1 MTHAGHAHGRSP
13 DTDGRRGALNVA
25 LSANGL
31 LLVAQVA
38 GGIVFGSL
46 ALLADSV
53 HQFADVLAL
62 IIAVVSARV
71 AGQPGSAKWTY
82 GLRRIEVLGAAVSGG
97 LLLAGAAVVVL
108 EAFRRGDSTD
118 LMGGGVIALGVVGL
132 AVNGFSAYRLSRV
145 AGSNLNLRSA
155 VVHLTADAAG
165 SVGVLIAGL
174 AEVVAGVTWVDT
186 AIALLIAVMVVWS
199 AVRLLH
205 EAWVILLEAA
215 PEGIDI
221 DGLAQMLGDH
231 DDVSDVHHL
240 HVWSID
246 SETVALTA
254 HVKVDR
260 EDLHGAQQVADEL
273 AGMLTERGIDHS
285 TLQVECHECD

>member
-1 MTHAGHAHGRSP
+1 MSPVGHSHGPP
-13 DTDGRRGALNVA
+13 DLEGRRGALNLA
-25 LSANGL
+25 LGANTV
-31 LLVAQVA
+31 LLVVQVA

-62 IIAVVSARV
+62 VIALVSARV
-71 AGQPGSAKWTY
+71 AAKSGSAKWTY
-82 GLRRIEVLGAAVSGG
+82 GLRRVEVLGAAVSGG
-97 LLLAGAAVVVL
+97 LLLAGAAVVVV
-108 EAFRRGDSTD
+108 EAFRRGDSSD
-118 LMGGGVIALGVVGL
+118 LMGGGVVVLGLVGI
-132 AVNGFSAYRLSRV
+132 AVNGVSAYRLSRV

-155 VVHLTADAAG
+155 VVHLVADAAG

-186 AIALLIAVMVVWS
+186 AIALLISAMVVWT
-199 AVRLLH
+199 AVRLLQ
-205 EAWVILLEAA
+205 EAWIILLEAA

-221 DGLAQMLGDH
+221 DELAEMLARH
-231 DDVSDVHHL
+231 EDVSGIHHL

-254 HVKVDR
+254 HVNVERD
-260 EDLHGAQQVADEL
+260 DLHGAQEVADEL
-273 AGMLTERGIDHS
+273 AGMLNEHGIAHS
-285 TLQVECHECD
+285 TLQVECHDCD

>member
-1 MTHAGHAHGRSP
+1 MSHVGHSHGPP
-13 DTDGRRGALNVA
+13 DVEGRRGALNLA
-25 LSANGL
+25 LGANTV
-31 LLVAQVA
+31 LLVVQVA

-53 HQFADVLAL
+53 HQFSDVLAL
-62 IIAVVSARV
+62 AIAVVSARV
-71 AGQPGSAKWTY
+71 AAQSGSAKWTY
-82 GLRRIEVLGAAVSGG
+82 GLRRVEVLGAAVSGG

-108 EAFRRGDSTD
+108 EAFRRGDSTE
-118 LMGGGVIALGVVGL
+118 LMGGGVIALGLVGI
-132 AVNGFSAYRLSRV
+132 AVNGISAYRLSRV
-145 AGSNLNLRSA
+145 AGGNINLRSA
-155 VVHLTADAAG
+155 VVHLVADTAG

-186 AIALLIAVMVVWS
+186 AIALLIAAMVVWS

-215 PEGIDI
+215 PEGIDL
-221 DGLAQMLGDH
+221 DELAEILARH
-231 DDVSDVHHL
+231 EDVSDVHHL

-254 HVKVDR
+254 HVKVER
-260 EDLHGAQQVADEL
+260 EDLHGAQEVADEL
-273 AGMLTERGIDHS
+273 AGMLSEQGIAHS

>member
-1 MTHAGHAHGRSP
+1 MSHVGHTHGTLP
-13 DTDGRRGALNVA
+13 DADGRRGALHLA
-25 LSANGL
+25 LGANGL
-31 LLVAQVA
+31 LLVVQVA
-38 GGIVFGSL
+38 GGIIFGSL

-71 AGQPGSAKWTY
+71 AGQAGSAKWTY
-82 GLRRIEVLGAAVSGG
+82 GLRRVEVLGAAVSGG

-108 EAFRRGDSTD
+108 EAFRRGESTE
-118 LMGGGVIALGVVGL
+118 LMGGGVIVLGLVGI
-132 AVNGFSAYRLSRV
+132 AVNGVSAYRLSRV
-145 AGSNLNLRSA
+145 AGGNLNLRSA
-155 VVHLTADAAG
+155 VVHLAADAAG
-165 SVGVLIAGL
+165 SVGVLVAGL

-186 AIALLIAVMVVWS
+186 AIALLIAAMVVWS
-199 AVRLLH
+199 AIRLLH

-215 PEGIDI
+215 PEGIDL
-221 DGLAQMLGDH
+221 DRLAELLGDH

-254 HVKVDR
+254 HVKVER

-273 AGMLTERGIDHS
+273 AGLLSEQGIAHS

>member
-1 MTHAGHAHGRSP
+1 MSHAGHTHGPRP
-13 DTDGRRGALNVA
+13 DAAGRRGALNLA
-25 LSANGL
+25 LGANGL
-31 LLVAQVA
+31 LLVVQVA
-38 GGIVFGSL
+38 GGIIFGSL

-62 IIAVVSARV
+62 IIALVSARV
-71 AGQPGSAKWTY
+71 AGQAGPAKWTY
-82 GLRRIEVLGAAVSGG
+82 GLRRVEVLGAAVSGG

-108 EAFRRGDSTD
+108 EAFRRGDSTE
-118 LMGGGVIALGVVGL
+118 LMGGGVIVLGLVGL

-145 AGSNLNLRSA
+145 AGGNLNLRSA
-155 VVHLTADAAG
+155 VVHLAADAAG

-199 AVRLLH
+199 AVRLLR

-221 DGLAQMLGDH
+221 DGLAELLGAH

-260 EDLHGAQQVADEL
+260 DDLHGAQQVADEL
-273 AGMLTERGIDHS
+273 AGMLSDRGIDHS

>member
-1 MTHAGHAHGRSP
+1 MSHAGHTHGPSP
-13 DTDGRRGALNVA
+13 DTDGRRGALNLA
-25 LSANGL
+25 LGANSL
-31 LLVAQVA
+31 LLVVQVA

-62 IIAVVSARV
+62 TIAVVLARV
-71 AGQPGSAKWTY
+71 AGQAGSAKWTY
-82 GLRRIEVLGAAVSGG
+82 GLRRVEVLGAAVSGG

-108 EAFRRGDSTD
+108 EAFRRGESTE
-118 LMGGGVIALGVVGL
+118 LMGGGVIVLGLVGI
-132 AVNGFSAYRLSRV
+132 AVNGVSAYRLSRV
-145 AGSNLNLRSA
+145 AGGNLNLRSA
-155 VVHLTADAAG
+155 VVHLAADAAG
-165 SVGVLIAGL
+165 SVGVLVAGL

-186 AIALLIAVMVVWS
+186 AIALLIAAMVVWS
-199 AVRLLH
+199 AIRLLH

-215 PEGIDI
+215 PEGIDM
-221 DGLAQMLGDH
+221 DRLAEMLSDH
-231 DDVSDVHHL
+231 DDVADVHHL

-254 HVKVDR
+254 HVKVER

-273 AGMLTERGIDHS
+273 AGLLSEQGIAHS

>member
-1 MTHAGHAHGRSP
+1 VSHVGHTHGPP
-13 DTDGRRGALNVA
+13 DVEGRRGALTLA
-25 LSANGL
+25 LGANSV
-31 LLVAQVA
+31 LLVVQVV

-53 HQFADVLAL
+53 HQFSDVLAL
-62 IIAVVSARV
+62 AIALVSARV
-71 AGQPGSAKWTY
+71 AAQSGPAKWTY
-82 GLRRIEVLGAAVSGG
+82 GLRRVEVLGAAVSGG

-108 EAFRRGDSTD
+108 EAFRRGDSTE
-118 LMGGGVIALGVVGL
+118 LMGGGVIALGLVGI
-132 AVNGFSAYRLSRV
+132 AVNGISAYRLSRV
-145 AGSNLNLRSA
+145 AGGNLNLRSA
-155 VVHLTADAAG
+155 VVHLVADTAG

-186 AIALLIAVMVVWS
+186 AIALLIAAMVVWS

-215 PEGIDI
+215 PEGIDL
-221 DGLAQMLGDH
+221 DELAEMLAQH
-231 DDVSDVHHL
+231 EDVSDVHHL

-254 HVKVDR
+254 HVKVER
-260 EDLHGAQQVADEL
+260 EDLHGAQELADEL
-273 AGMLTERGIDHS
+273 AHMLVEHGIAHT
-285 TLQVECHECD
+285 TLQVECHECH

>member
-1 MTHAGHAHGRSP
+1 VTHAGHAHGRSP
-13 DTDGRRGALNVA
+13 DTEGRRGALNVA

-108 EAFRRGDSTD
+108 EAFRRGDATD

-132 AVNGFSAYRLSRV
+132 GVNGFSAYRLSRV

>member
-1 MTHAGHAHGRSP
+1 MSHAGHTHGPSP
-13 DTDGRRGALNVA
+13 DTDGRRGALNLA
-25 LSANGL
+25 LGANSL
-31 LLVAQVA
+31 LLVVQVA

-62 IIAVVSARV
+62 TIAVVSARV
-71 AGQPGSAKWTY
+71 AGQAGSAKWTY
-82 GLRRIEVLGAAVSGG
+82 GLRRVEVLGAAVSGG

-108 EAFRRGDSTD
+108 EAFRRGESTE
-118 LMGGGVIALGVVGL
+118 LMGGGVIVLGLVGI
-132 AVNGFSAYRLSRV
+132 AVNGVSAYRLSRV
-145 AGSNLNLRSA
+145 AGGNLNLRSA
-155 VVHLTADAAG
+155 VVHLAADAAG
-165 SVGVLIAGL
+165 SVGVLVAGL

-186 AIALLIAVMVVWS
+186 AIALLIAAMVVWS
-199 AVRLLH
+199 AIRLLH

-215 PEGIDI
+215 PEGIDL
-221 DGLAQMLGDH
+221 DRLAEMLSDH
-231 DDVSDVHHL
+231 DDVADVHHL

-254 HVKVDR
+254 HVKVER

-273 AGMLTERGIDHS
+273 AGLLSEQGIAHS

>member
-1 MTHAGHAHGRSP
+1 MSHAGHAHRPLP
-13 DTDGRRGALNVA
+13 DAAGRRGALNLA

-118 LMGGGVIALGVVGL
+118 LMGGGVIVLGLVGL

-145 AGSNLNLRSA
+145 AGRNLNLRSA
-155 VVHLTADAAG
+155 VVHLSADAAG
-165 SVGVLIAGL
+165 SVGVLVAGL

-199 AVRLLH
+199 AIRLLH

-215 PEGIDI
+215 PEGIDL
-221 DGLAQMLGDH
+221 DGLAQLLGEH
-231 DDVSDVHHL
+231 EDVSDVHHL

-260 EDLHGAQQVADEL
+260 TDLHGAQQVADEL
-273 AGMLTERGIDHS
+273 AGLLSDRGIDHS
-285 TLQVECHECD
+285 TLQVECHDCD

>member
-1 MTHAGHAHGRSP
+1 MSHAGHALGPGP
-13 DTDGRRGALNVA
+13 DVGGRRSALNLA
-25 LSANGL
+25 LGANGL
-31 LLVAQVA
+31 LLVVQVA
-38 GGIVFGSL
+38 GGIIFGSL

-62 IIAVVSARV
+62 VIAVVSARV
-71 AGQPGSAKWTY
+71 AAQAGPAKWTY
-82 GLRRIEVLGAAVSGG
+82 GLRRVEVLGAAVSGG
-97 LLLAGAAVVVL
+97 LLLAGAAVVVV
-108 EAFRRGDSTD
+108 EAFRRGDSAE
-118 LMGGGVIALGVVGL
+118 LMGGGVVALGLAGI
-132 AVNGFSAYRLSRV
+132 AVNGVSAYRLSRV

-155 VVHLTADAAG
+155 VVHLAADTAG
-165 SVGVLIAGL
+165 SVGVLVAGL

-205 EAWVILLEAA
+205 EVWVILLEAA
-215 PEGIDI
+215 P
-221 DGLAQMLGDH
+221 DGVDLEELAAMLVDH
-231 DDVSDVHHL
+231 ADVSDVHHL

-254 HVKVDR
+254 HVKVER

-273 AGMLTERGIDHS
+273 AGMLGEQGIAHS